1 MIEALSEK
9 VETGIFRCE
18 TGIGQAIAEV
28 RVGTAAIL
36 TTSELRALQMRSEL
50 ICAQNSVPGQ
60 TGLTGFDDMTFAP
73 VVDPAL
79 TTDARNVEC
88 IASRAIGII
97 CAGIRGKTPNREG
110 ATVPMRLVVRQSKA
124 IPKQPYQKENIP
136 MTKYLSA
143 LALSAALAATGAA
156 AQDTLTISVY
166 SFAQDAFKEALY
178 DPFEEICG
186 CELVIETGNSIE
198 RMAKIEANAADPVI
212 DMAVISSHDALS
224 LAQKGLL
231 QPLDTSRLS
240 SFNKL
245 YPAAQD
251 PLGDNMAVG
260 YTFYAS
266 SIVYRE
272 DLVSIESWSDL
283 LGDELAGNVSLPN
296 ITGTQGPL
304 TLMMLDKVAGGDAS
318 DFASTISAIGEH
330 ADDIVTFYSRSSELA
345 QLMNQ
350 EEVIAA
356 PVGRFA
362 WSRFKSSPLPFAW
375 ADPAEGQ
382 AGGMNVM
389 IMTANNGNE
398 ELAYQLMD
406 YWLSTEV
413 QTRIAEALIDS
424 PANMEVVV
432 SAAVAENLT
441 YGAELIN
448 SLNILD
454 PAAII
459 ANRDAWVDQWNSE
472 VIR

>member
-1 MIEALSEK
+1 MTRHLSLLALCAAFS
-9 VETGIFRCE
+9 
-18 TGIGQAIAEV
+18 A
-28 RVGTAAIL
+28 TAA
-36 TTSELRALQMRSEL
+36 T
-50 ICAQNSVPGQ
+50 AQ
-60 TGLTGFDDMTFAP
+60 
-73 VVDPAL
+73 
-79 TTDARNVEC
+79 E
-88 IASRAIGII
+88 
-97 CAGIRGKTPNREG
+97 
-110 ATVPMRLVVRQSKA
+110 
-124 IPKQPYQKENIP
+124 
-136 MTKYLSA
+136 
-143 LALSAALAATGAA
+143 
-156 AQDTLTISVY
+156 TLTISVY
-166 SFAQDAFKEALY
+166 SFAQDAYKEALY
-178 DPFEEICG
+178 DPFEELCG
-186 CELVIETGNSIE
+186 CELVIETGNSVE
-198 RMAKIEANAADPVI
+198 RMAKIEANAANPVI

-231 QPLDTSRLS
+231 QSLDTAKLA
-240 SFNKL
+240 SFDKL

-251 PLGDNMAVG
+251 PLGDNMGIG

-283 LGDELAGNVSLPN
+283 LGDDLAGNVSLPN

-304 TLMMLDKVAGGDAS
+304 TLMMLDKAAGGDAS
-318 DFASTISAIGEH
+318 DFTSTISAIGEH

-375 ADPAEGQ
+375 AEPAEGQ

-398 ELAYQLMD
+398 DLAYQLMD

-424 PANMEVVV
+424 PANMEVEV
-432 SAAVAENLT
+432 SDEVAENLT

-448 SLNILD
+448 SLSILD
-454 PAAII
+454 PATII
-459 ANRDAWVDQWNSE
+459 ANRDTWVDQWNTE

>member
-1 MIEALSEK
+1 MIRNLSLL
-9 VETGIFRCE
+9 
-18 TGIGQAIAEV
+18 
-28 RVGTAAIL
+28 TAA
-36 TTSELRALQMRSEL
+36 TAFTATS
-50 ICAQNSVPGQ
+50 
-60 TGLTGFDDMTFAP
+60 
-73 VVDPAL
+73 
-79 TTDARNVEC
+79 
-88 IASRAIGII
+88 
-97 CAGIRGKTPNREG
+97 
-110 ATVPMRLVVRQSKA
+110 
-124 IPKQPYQKENIP
+124 
-136 MTKYLSA
+136 
-143 LALSAALAATGAA
+143 AA

-166 SFAQDAFKEALY
+166 SFAQDAYKEALY

-186 CELVIETGNSIE
+186 CQLVIETGNSVE

-231 QPLDTSRLS
+231 QPIDSAKLS
-240 SFNKL
+240 SFDEL

-251 PLGDNMAVG
+251 PIGGNMAVG

-272 DLVSIESWSDL
+272 DLVSIESWADL
-283 LGDELAGNVSLPN
+283 LSDEMKGRVALPN

-304 TLMMLDKVAGGDAS
+304 TLMMLDKAAGGDAS
-318 DFASTISAIGEH
+318 DFSGTISTIGEH
-330 ADDIVTFYSRSSELA
+330 AEDIVTFYSRSSELA

-362 WSRFKSSPLPFAW
+362 WSSFKDSPLPFAW

-389 IMTANNGNE
+389 ILTKGNGNE
-398 ELAYQLMD
+398 ELAYKLMD

-424 PANMEVVV
+424 PANMNVVV
-432 SAAVAENLT
+432 SDEIAESLT

-448 SLNILD
+448 SLNILE

-459 ANRDAWVDQWNSE
+459 ANRDAWVEQWNTE
-472 VIR
+472 VIQ

>member
-1 MIEALSEK
+1 MTRRLS
-9 VETGIFRCE
+9 
-18 TGIGQAIAEV
+18 
-28 RVGTAAIL
+28 L
-36 TTSELRALQMRSEL
+36 L
-50 ICAQNSVPGQ
+50 
-60 TGLTGFDDMTFAP
+60 
-73 VVDPAL
+73 
-79 TTDARNVEC
+79 
-88 IASRAIGII
+88 AIG
-97 CAGIRGKTPNREG
+97 AAFAASS
-110 ATVPMRLVVRQSKA
+110 AT
-124 IPKQPYQKENIP
+124 
-136 MTKYLSA
+136 
-143 LALSAALAATGAA
+143 
-156 AQDTLTISVY
+156 AQDQLTISVY
-166 SFAQDAFKEALY
+166 SFAQDAYKEALY

-186 CELVIETGNSIE
+186 CQLVIETGNSVE

-231 QPLDTSRLS
+231 QPIDSAKLS
-240 SFNKL
+240 SFDEL

-251 PLGDNMAVG
+251 PIGGNMAVG

-272 DLVSIESWSDL
+272 DLVSIESWADL
-283 LGDELAGNVSLPN
+283 LSDEMKGRVALPN

-304 TLMMLDKVAGGDAS
+304 TLMMLDKAAGGDAS
-318 DFASTISAIGEH
+318 DFSGTISTIGEH
-330 ADDIVTFYSRSSELA
+330 AEDIVTFYSRSSELA

-362 WSRFKSSPLPFAW
+362 WSSFKDSPLPFAW

-389 IMTANNGNE
+389 ILTKGNGNE
-398 ELAYQLMD
+398 ELAYKLMD

-424 PANMEVVV
+424 PANMNVVV
-432 SAAVAENLT
+432 SDEIAESLT

-448 SLNILD
+448 SLNILE

-459 ANRDAWVDQWNSE
+459 ANRDAWVEQWNTE
-472 VIR
+472 VIQ

>member
-1 MIEALSEK
+1 MNRKLS
-9 VETGIFRCE
+9 V
-18 TGIGQAIAEV
+18 
-28 RVGTAAIL
+28 
-36 TTSELRALQMRSEL
+36 
-50 ICAQNSVPGQ
+50 
-60 TGLTGFDDMTFAP
+60 
-73 VVDPAL
+73 
-79 TTDARNVEC
+79 
-88 IASRAIGII
+88 
-97 CAGIRGKTPNREG
+97 
-110 ATVPMRLVVRQSKA
+110 
-124 IPKQPYQKENIP
+124 
-136 MTKYLSA
+136 
-143 LALSAALAATGAA
+143 LALGASLIATSVA
-156 AQDTLTISVY
+156 AQEKLTISVY
-166 SFAQDAFKEALY
+166 SFAQDAYKEALY

-186 CELVIETGNSIE
+186 CELVIETGNSVE

-231 QPLDTSRLS
+231 QKLDTSKLS
-240 SFNKL
+240 SFDRL

-251 PLGDNMAVG
+251 PIGDNMAVG

-272 DLVSIESWSDL
+272 DLVKIESWNDL
-283 LGDELAGNVSLPN
+283 LGKDVAGRVSLPN

-304 TLMMLDKVAGGDAS
+304 TLMMLNKAEGGDGS
-318 DFASTISAIGEH
+318 DFSGTISEIGKH

-375 ADPAEGQ
+375 ADPKEGQ

-389 IMTANNGNE
+389 IMTAGNGNE
-398 ELAYQLMD
+398 DLAYKLMD

-424 PANMEVVV
+424 PANMDVKV
-432 SAAVAENLT
+432 SAEVAENLT

-448 SLNILD
+448 SLNILA
-454 PAAII
+454 PAKII
-459 ANRDAWVDQWNSE
+459 ADRDKWVEQWNSE

>member
-1 MIEALSEK
+1 MTRNLPMFAL
-9 VETGIFRCE
+9 G
-18 TGIGQAIAEV
+18 
-28 RVGTAAIL
+28 
-36 TTSELRALQMRSEL
+36 
-50 ICAQNSVPGQ
+50 
-60 TGLTGFDDMTFAP
+60 
-73 VVDPAL
+73 
-79 TTDARNVEC
+79 
-88 IASRAIGII
+88 
-97 CAGIRGKTPNREG
+97 
-110 ATVPMRLVVRQSKA
+110 
-124 IPKQPYQKENIP
+124 
-136 MTKYLSA
+136 
-143 LALSAALAATGAA
+143 AALVATSAA
-156 AQDTLTISVY
+156 AQETLTISVY
-166 SFAQDAFKEALY
+166 PFAQDGYKKALY

-186 CELVIETGNSIE
+186 CDLVIETGNSVE

-212 DMAVISSHDALS
+212 DMAVISSHDALY

-240 SFNKL
+240 SFEKL
-245 YPAAQD
+245 YPAARD
-251 PLGDNMAVG
+251 PLGNSMAVG

-272 DLVSIESWSDL
+272 DLVSIASWADL

-304 TLMMLDKVAGGDAS
+304 TLMMLDKAAGGDAS
-318 DFASTISAIGEH
+318 DFSDTISAIGEH

-375 ADPAEGQ
+375 ANPAEGQ

-389 IMTANNGNE
+389 IMTAGNGNE
-398 ELAYQLMD
+398 ELAYKLMD
-406 YWLSTEV
+406 YWLTTEV
-413 QTRIAEALIDS
+413 QTRLAEALIDS

-432 SAAVAENLT
+432 SDEVAGNLT
-441 YGAELIN
+441 YGAELIG

-454 PAAII
+454 PATII

>member
-1 MIEALSEK
+1 MKKTIP
-9 VETGIFRCE
+9 
-18 TGIGQAIAEV
+18 
-28 RVGTAAIL
+28 IL
-36 TTSELRALQMRSEL
+36 
-50 ICAQNSVPGQ
+50 
-60 TGLTGFDDMTFAP
+60 
-73 VVDPAL
+73 
-79 TTDARNVEC
+79 
-88 IASRAIGII
+88 
-97 CAGIRGKTPNREG
+97 
-110 ATVPMRLVVRQSKA
+110 
-124 IPKQPYQKENIP
+124 
-136 MTKYLSA
+136 
-143 LALSAALAATGAA
+143 ALAAVMAAPAA
-156 AQDTLTISVY
+156 AADRTLTISVY
-166 SFAQDAFKEALY
+166 SFAQDAYKEALY
-178 DPFEEICG
+178 DPFEAICG
-186 CELVIETGNSIE
+186 CELVIETGNSVE

-224 LAQKGLL
+224 LAQKDLIA
-231 QPLDTSRLS
+231 PLDIARLS
-240 SFNKL
+240 NHGKL

-251 PLGDNMAVG
+251 PLGNNMAVG

-266 SIVYRE
+266 SIVYRS
-272 DLVSIESWSDL
+272 DLVQIDSWADL
-283 LGDELAGNVSLPN
+283 LGEDLAGNVALPN

-304 TLMMLDKVAGGDAS
+304 TLMMLDKATSGGS
-318 DFASTISAIGEH
+318 DDFSDVISLIGES

-362 WSRFKSSPLPFAW
+362 WSRFKGSPLPFAW

-389 IMTANNGNE
+389 IMTKGNGNE
-398 ELAYQLMD
+398 DLAYQLMD

-424 PANMEVVV
+424 PANTEVVV
-432 SAAVAENLT
+432 SEEVAENLT
-441 YGAELIN
+441 YGADLIN

-459 ANRDAWVDQWNSE
+459 AQREDWVEQWNTE

>member
-1 MIEALSEK
+1 MKKTIPILAL
-9 VETGIFRCE
+9 
-18 TGIGQAIAEV
+18 
-28 RVGTAAIL
+28 
-36 TTSELRALQMRSEL
+36 
-50 ICAQNSVPGQ
+50 
-60 TGLTGFDDMTFAP
+60 
-73 VVDPAL
+73 
-79 TTDARNVEC
+79 
-88 IASRAIGII
+88 
-97 CAGIRGKTPNREG
+97 
-110 ATVPMRLVVRQSKA
+110 ATVMAGP
-124 IPKQPYQKENIP
+124 
-136 MTKYLSA
+136 
-143 LALSAALAATGAA
+143 AA
-156 AQDTLTISVY
+156 AADRTLTISVY
-166 SFAQDAFKEALY
+166 SFAQDAYKEALY
-178 DPFEEICG
+178 DPFEAMCD
-186 CELVIETGNSIE
+186 CELVIETGNSVE

-224 LAQKGLL
+224 LAQKDLIA
-231 QPLDTSRLS
+231 PLDIARLS
-240 SFNKL
+240 NHGKL

-251 PLGDNMAVG
+251 PLGNNMAVG

-266 SIVYRE
+266 SIVYRS
-272 DLVSIESWSDL
+272 DLVQIDSWADL
-283 LGDELAGNVSLPN
+283 LGEDLAGNVALPN

-304 TLMMLDKVAGGDAS
+304 TLMMLDKATSGGTDDFS
-318 DFASTISAIGEH
+318 DVISLIGES

-362 WSRFKSSPLPFAW
+362 WSRFKGSPLPFAW

-389 IMTANNGNE
+389 IMTKGNGNE
-398 ELAYQLMD
+398 DLAYQLMD

-424 PANMEVVV
+424 PANTEVVV
-432 SAAVAENLT
+432 SNEVAENLT
-441 YGAELIN
+441 YGADLIN

-459 ANRDAWVDQWNSE
+459 AQREDWVEQWNSE

>member
-1 MIEALSEK
+1 VKPLITAA
-9 VETGIFRCE
+9 
-18 TGIGQAIAEV
+18 AIAV
-28 RVGTAAIL
+28 
-36 TTSELRALQMRSEL
+36 
-50 ICAQNSVPGQ
+50 
-60 TGLTGFDDMTFAP
+60 
-73 VVDPAL
+73 
-79 TTDARNVEC
+79 
-88 IASRAIGII
+88 
-97 CAGIRGKTPNREG
+97 
-110 ATVPMRLVVRQSKA
+110 
-124 IPKQPYQKENIP
+124 
-136 MTKYLSA
+136 A
-143 LALSAALAATGAA
+143 LAGNAMAA
-156 AQDTLTISVY
+156 DRTLTISVY
-166 SFAQDAFKEALY
+166 GFAQDAYKKALY

-186 CELVIETGNSIE
+186 CKLVIETGNSVE

-224 LAQKGLL
+224 LARKGLL
-231 QPLDTSRLS
+231 APLDVSKLS
-240 SFNKL
+240 SYDKL

-251 PLGDNMAVG
+251 PIGNHMAVG

-266 SIVYRE
+266 SIVYRK
-272 DLVSIESWSDL
+272 DLVTIESWADL
-283 LGDELAGNVSLPN
+283 LSDKVAGRVALPN

-304 TLMMLDKVAGGDAS
+304 TLMMLNKATGGDPH
-318 DFASTISAIGEH
+318 DFSGVISLIARH
-330 ADDIVTFYSRSSELA
+330 AEDIVTFYSRSSELA

-375 ADPAEGQ
+375 ADPVEGQ

-389 IMTANNGNE
+389 IMTKGNGNE
-398 ELAYQLMD
+398 DLAYQLMD

-424 PANMEVVV
+424 PANMEVKV
-432 SAAVAENLT
+432 SPEVAENLT

-454 PAAII
+454 PAEII
-459 ANRDAWVDQWNSE
+459 DKREAWVEQWNAE

>member
-1 MIEALSEK
+1 MTRTLS
-9 VETGIFRCE
+9 
-18 TGIGQAIAEV
+18 
-28 RVGTAAIL
+28 L
-36 TTSELRALQMRSEL
+36 
-50 ICAQNSVPGQ
+50 
-60 TGLTGFDDMTFAP
+60 
-73 VVDPAL
+73 
-79 TTDARNVEC
+79 
-88 IASRAIGII
+88 
-97 CAGIRGKTPNREG
+97 
-110 ATVPMRLVVRQSKA
+110 
-124 IPKQPYQKENIP
+124 
-136 MTKYLSA
+136 
-143 LALSAALAATGAA
+143 LALSTALVSTAAT
-156 AQDTLTISVY
+156 AQETLTISVY
-166 SFAQDAFKEALY
+166 SFAQDAYKEALY
-178 DPFEEICG
+178 DPFEEMCG
-186 CELVIETGNSIE
+186 CDLVIETGNSVE

-231 QPLDTSRLS
+231 QPIDPSKLS
-240 SFNKL
+240 SFDKL

-272 DLVSIESWSDL
+272 DLVSIESWGDL

-304 TLMMLDKVAGGDAS
+304 TLMMLNKAEGGDGS
-318 DFASTISAIGEH
+318 DFSGTISEIGAH

-375 ADPAEGQ
+375 ADPVEGQ

-389 IMTANNGNE
+389 IMTAGNGNE
-398 ELAYQLMD
+398 DLAYKLMD

-424 PANMEVVV
+424 PANMDVVV
-432 SAAVAENLT
+432 SDEVAENLT
-441 YGAELIN
+441 YGADLIN

-454 PAAII
+454 PETII
-459 ANRDAWVDQWNSE
+459 ANRDAWVEQWNTE
-472 VIR
+472 VIK

>member
-1 MIEALSEK
+1 MTRTLSILAL
-9 VETGIFRCE
+9 
-18 TGIGQAIAEV
+18 
-28 RVGTAAIL
+28 GTAL
-36 TTSELRALQMRSEL
+36 TA
-50 ICAQNSVPGQ
+50 
-60 TGLTGFDDMTFAP
+60 
-73 VVDPAL
+73 
-79 TTDARNVEC
+79 TT
-88 IASRAIGII
+88 
-97 CAGIRGKTPNREG
+97 
-110 ATVPMRLVVRQSKA
+110 
-124 IPKQPYQKENIP
+124 
-136 MTKYLSA
+136 
-143 LALSAALAATGAA
+143 AA

-166 SFAQDAFKEALY
+166 AFAQDAYKEALY
-178 DPFEEICG
+178 DPFEEICN
-186 CELVIETGNSIE
+186 CELVIETGNSVE

-231 QPLDTSRLS
+231 QPLDPSKLS
-240 SFNKL
+240 NFSKL
-245 YPAAQD
+245 YPSAQD
-251 PLGDNMAVG
+251 PIGGNMAVG

-283 LGDELAGNVSLPN
+283 LGEDLAGNVALPN

-304 TLMMLDKVAGGDAS
+304 TLMMLDKAAGGNGS
-318 DFASTISAIGEH
+318 DFTSTISNIGAH

-398 ELAYQLMD
+398 DLAYKLMD

-413 QTRIAEALIDS
+413 QTRVAEALIDS
-424 PANMEVVV
+424 PANMEVTV
-432 SAAVAENLT
+432 SDEIAENLT

-459 ANRDAWVDQWNSE
+459 ANRDAWVDQWNNE

>member
-1 MIEALSEK
+1 MKSTLSLA
-9 VETGIFRCE
+9 VLAC
-18 TGIGQAIAEV
+18 AIA
-28 RVGTAAIL
+28 GTTVAA
-36 TTSELRALQMRSEL
+36 
-50 ICAQNSVPGQ
+50 
-60 TGLTGFDDMTFAP
+60 D
-73 VVDPAL
+73 
-79 TTDARNVEC
+79 
-88 IASRAIGII
+88 
-97 CAGIRGKTPNREG
+97 K
-110 ATVPMRLVVRQSKA
+110 
-124 IPKQPYQKENIP
+124 
-136 MTKYLSA
+136 
-143 LALSAALAATGAA
+143 
-156 AQDTLTISVY
+156 TLTISVY
-166 SFAQDAFKEALY
+166 SFAQDAYKAALY

-186 CELVIETGNSIE
+186 CELVIETGNSVE

-224 LAQKGLL
+224 LARKGLL
-231 QPLDTSRLS
+231 APLEMSKIP
-240 SFNKL
+240 NQAKL

-251 PLGDNMAVG
+251 PIGDNMAVG

-266 SIVYRE
+266 SIVYRK
-272 DLVSIESWSDL
+272 DLVQIESWADL
-283 LGDELAGNVSLPN
+283 LSDKLAGNVALPN

-304 TLMMLDKVAGGDAS
+304 TLMMLAEASGGNMDDFSGVIS
-318 DFASTISAIGEH
+318 DIGAH

-375 ADPAEGQ
+375 AEPAEGQ

-389 IMTANNGNE
+389 LMTKGNGNE

-424 PANMEVVV
+424 PANTEVVV
-432 SAAVAENLT
+432 SAEVADNLT
-441 YGAELIN
+441 YGADLIN
-448 SLNILD
+448 SLNILP
-454 PAAII
+454 PAEII
-459 ANRDAWVDQWNSE
+459 NNREAWVEQWNNE